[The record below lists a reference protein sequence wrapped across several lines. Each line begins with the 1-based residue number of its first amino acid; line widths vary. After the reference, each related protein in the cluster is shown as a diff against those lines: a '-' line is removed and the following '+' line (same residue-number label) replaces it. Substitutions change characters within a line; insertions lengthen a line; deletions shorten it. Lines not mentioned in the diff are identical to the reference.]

1 MSMFLPR
8 SLTFRQVQAET
19 NLISTSA
26 YAHAKSC
33 FMVNPKAG
41 RSQSRS
47 VLVLWGHTL
56 PQMTGLT
63 FSKVRLVLAGK
74 KSKQRADT
82 WHIYSNR
89 LSHFLCSRAWPLA
102 GTTMSR
108 AGRQGLRQAPFWRM
122 SPTTTSLWA
131 RLSAG
136 LRAFCPTMSRARP
149 AKTTFHVATW
159 SRSITHGINRRSLR
173 ASVLSCSPFSLSCEA
188 PCSRKS

>member
-63 FSKVRLVLAGK
+63 FSKVRLVLAGQK
-74 KSKQRADT
+74 TNKRADT
-82 WHIYSNR
+82 WHDLPNR
-89 LSHFLCSRAWPLA
+89 LSPLSSSRAWPHA

-108 AGRQGLRQAPFWRM
+108 AVRQVQRQAPFWRM
-122 SPTTTSLWA
+122 SLKTTSLWA
-131 RLSAG
+131 PLSAA
-136 LRAFCPTMSRARP
+136 LRAFCPTTLCANTP
-149 AKTTFHVATW
+149 TFFAAFGPRLFT
-159 SRSITHGINRRSLR
+159 RGNDRRLFG
-173 ASVLSCSPFSLSCEA
+173 ASVLSCLPHSFYCEA
-188 PCSRKS
+188 SCSRKS